1 MSIKR
6 TYLILMGSLINF
18 LGIAQDFE
26 YNGNPDMS
34 LQTAQNLAFSGKR
47 AIAQDTLNL
56 ILTRYPHY
64 NDVRNLLAS
73 TYSWDGEYDKARGHF
88 NKITSTDKKNKETW
102 VAAIK
107 NEIYAKEYYIALGL
121 ANKAISY
128 LKDDEL
134 LLKLR
139 REILEHTPGSVENQA
154 KIPIE
159 NVEKLPVENKV
170 YNNRIAISNSY
181 EIFDVA
187 YDPMINTSLE
197 YKRETKIGSIIPRI
211 NFSNRFQTNGIQYEL
226 DAYPK
231 FSKKFYAY
239 TNYAFS
245 DAPIFPAHR
254 AGAELYANLPKSIE
268 VSAGGRYMAFKDEQ
282 VSIITGSVGLY
293 KGNYYLSARPY
304 ITHSKDKPIGVSG
317 TFLGR
322 KYLKDSENYFGL
334 IAGYGFM
341 PDLKQLQDGDEI
353 LAETL
358 LFIESQ
364 HLRMEYQFSGKKQ
377 PHLYRAHLGI
387 VRQELAFDPGN
398 FYWSLSAGFVYHVK
412 F

>member
-1 MSIKR
+1 MRIKQ
-6 TYLILMGSLINF
+6 TYLILFGSLLSF
-18 LGIAQDFE
+18 LGIAQEFE

-34 LQTAQNLAFSGKR
+34 FRTAQNLAFSGKR
-47 AIAQDTLNL
+47 AIAQDTLNS
-56 ILTRYPHY
+56 ILTRYPNY

-73 TYSWDGEYDKARGHF
+73 TYSWDGEFDKARGHF

-121 ANKAISY
+121 ANKAIGN

-139 REILEHTPGSVENQA
+139 KEILEQTPGSVENQSE
-154 KIPIE
+154 ILEE
-159 NVEKLPVENKV
+159 NSKKVVIENKV
-170 YNNRIAISNSY
+170 YNNRIAFSNSY
-181 EIFDVA
+181 EIFNVA
-187 YDPMINTSLE
+187 YDPMINSSLE
-197 YKRETKIGSIIPRI
+197 YKRETKVGSIIPRI

-231 FSKKFYAY
+231 FSEKFYAY

-245 DAPIFPAHR
+245 AAPIFPAHR
-254 AGAELYANLPKSIE
+254 AGIELYANLPKAME
-268 VSAGGRYMAFKDEQ
+268 VSAGARYMAFNDQQ

-304 ITHSKDKPIGVSG
+304 MTQAKDRPLGISG
-317 TFLGR
+317 TILGR
-322 KYLKDSENYFGL
+322 KYLEDRENYFGL
-334 IAGYGFM
+334 LAGYGFT
-341 PDLKQLQDGDEI
+341 PDLKQLQDGDEL

-387 VRQELAFDPGN
+387 VRQELAFDSGN
-398 FYWSLSAGFVYHVK
+398 FYWSLSAGLVYHVK

>member
-1 MSIKR
+1 MRVKQ
-6 TYLILMGSLINF
+6 TYLILLSSLLSF
-18 LGIAQDFE
+18 LGIAQEFE
-26 YNGNPDMS
+26 YKGNPDLS
-34 LQTAQNLAFSGKR
+34 FSTARDLAFSGKR
-47 AIAQDTLNL
+47 AIAQDTLNR

-121 ANKAISY
+121 ANKAINY

-134 LLKLR
+134 LLELR
-139 REILEHTPGSVENQA
+139 KEILEHTPGSVESQSE
-154 KIPIE
+154 ILEEHIE
-159 NVEKLPVENKV
+159 KSFIENKV
-170 YNNRIAISNSY
+170 YNNRIAISSSY
-181 EIFDVA
+181 EIFNVA
-187 YDPMINTSLE
+187 YDPMIYSSLE
-197 YKRETKIGSIIPRI
+197 YKRETKLGSIIPRI

-231 FSKKFYAY
+231 FSEKFYAY

-254 AGAELYANLPKSIE
+254 AGVELYANLPKSVE
-268 VSAGGRYMAFKDEQ
+268 VSVGARYMAFNDQ
-282 VSIITGSVGLY
+282 QASIITGSVGLY

-304 ITHSKDKPIGVSG
+304 ITNSKDMPLGVSG
-317 TFLGR
+317 TILGR
-322 KYLKDSENYFGL
+322 KYLKDRENYFGF
-334 IAGYGFM
+334 IAGYGFT
-341 PDLKQLQDGDEI
+341 PDLKQLQDGDEL

-358 LFIESQ
+358 LFLESQ

-398 FYWSLSAGFVYHVK
+398 FYLSLSAGFVYHVK